1 MADPVWIRS
10 ERPDGH
16 RSLWCHVGRW
26 FTIEPGS
33 VGEIGRAC
41 VNVGPRGGVPTYTSS
56 IGLDWITARWGCP
69 TPTPEDLA
77 WLRGAK

>member
-1 MADPVWIRS
+1 MKPVHYNKTSSAFGLYRA
-10 ERPDGH
+10 
-16 RSLWCHVGRW
+16 L
-26 FTIEPGS
+26 S
-33 VGEIGRAC
+33 VVLGEIGRAC
-41 VNVGPRGGVPTYTSS
+41 VNVGPRGEVPTYTSS